1 MVNPQETAETA
12 LKCRRCGGP
21 ATVGEGP
28 WEGTQCLKCSSIS
41 GLDIPATQERRAPVP
56 AEIAT
61 GPAWQMIAPVSAD
74 RELWLHQAEALGALN
89 RGENVVVATA
99 TASGKSLVFQAWTL
113 HGIKASPE
121 TTTLVFYPT
130 KALANDQERR
140 WLEACELV
148 GLPRETVGKINGDV
162 GVNRRDPIISRARV
176 VIMTPD
182 VCHAWM
188 TRRADRQS
196 VREFLAKL
204 RNIIIDEAHV
214 YEDVF
219 GSNAAYL
226 FRRLAIAA
234 VNAGNPHP
242 PQFVAATATI
252 LSPEEHMRKLTGQ
265 EFAVV
270 DESRNGSPRH
280 PRRLLHLPLQVGRGS
295 AEEQLATLVSA
306 IIEADSEAQVIA
318 FHDSRQGIERVA
330 KLIGRPDVM
339 PYRSGYSPEDRRRI
353 EQRLQRNE
361 IRGVI
366 ATSAL
371 ELGID
376 ITGELSLHRGTKAEA
391 RCLAADNLQSAPPED
406 LRKLR
411 NL

>member
-1 MVNPQETAETA
+1 MVNPQETAATA

-265 EFAVV
+265 DFAVV

-306 IIEADSEAQVIA
+306 SMMADTS
-318 FHDSRQGIERVA
+318 VA
-330 KLIGRPDVM
+330 A
-339 PYRSGYSPEDRRRI
+339 YR
-353 EQRLQRNE
+353 RL
-361 IRGVI
+361 G
-366 ATSAL
+366 
-371 ELGID
+371 
-376 ITGELSLHRGTKAEA
+376 
-391 RCLAADNLQSAPPED
+391 
-406 LRKLR
+406 
-411 NL
+411 

>member
-1 MVNPQETAETA
+1 MVNPQETAATA

-226 FRRLAIAA
+226 FR
-234 VNAGNPHP
+234 VTV
-242 PQFVAATATI
+242 QT
-252 LSPEEHMRKLTGQ
+252 
-265 EFAVV
+265 
-270 DESRNGSPRH
+270 
-280 PRRLLHLPLQVGRGS
+280 
-295 AEEQLATLVSA
+295 
-306 IIEADSEAQVIA
+306 
-318 FHDSRQGIERVA
+318 
-330 KLIGRPDVM
+330 
-339 PYRSGYSPEDRRRI
+339 
-353 EQRLQRNE
+353 
-361 IRGVI
+361 
-366 ATSAL
+366 
-371 ELGID
+371 
-376 ITGELSLHRGTKAEA
+376 
-391 RCLAADNLQSAPPED
+391 
-406 LRKLR
+406 
-411 NL
+411 